1 MPSQKSTTRPPAH
14 PKDPYSEPRPPF
26 PAQHQPHP
34 GRESDIDPKP
44 RYEAPNYKPAGKL
57 TGKVALITGG
67 DSGIGRAVALI
78 YAREGADVAIAFL
91 PSEQEDAE
99 EVRRAVTA
107 TGRRCLLLAEDL
119 TTAGAPEN
127 LVQQTVSQLGQLDI
141 LVSNAAYQNRKETL
155 AEIDD
160 AEFDKTYRTNVLAFF
175 QLAKAAVPHLREGS
189 AIIVTASI
197 QGKQPSAELVD
208 YASTKAALISMTKS
222 LAKQLVSKG
231 IRVNAVAPGPVWTP
245 LNAVDS
251 GQPAEKVGK
260 FGADSESGRPAQPEE
275 IAPAY
280 VFLASQAD
288 SSYISGAVIFQ
299 TLAE

>member
-1 MPSQKSTTRPPAH
+1 MPSQKTTSRPPAH
-14 PKDPYSEPRPPF
+14 PTDQRPEPGPPF

-57 TGKVALITGG
+57 TGKIALITGG

-99 EVRRAVTA
+99 EVRAAVTA
-107 TGRRCLLLAEDL
+107 TGRRCLLLADDL
-119 TTAGAPEN
+119 TNAGAAEN
-127 LVQQTVSQLGQLDI
+127 LIEQTVSQLGGLDI

-155 AEIDD
+155 ADIDD
-160 AEFDKTYRTNVLAFF
+160 AEFDKTYRTNVHAFF
-175 QLAKAAVPHLREGS
+175 RLAKAAIPHLREGS

-245 LNAVDS
+245 LNAVDA
-251 GQPAEKVGK
+251 GQPAEKVGT
-260 FGADSESGRPAQPEE
+260 FGTDSESGRPAQPEE

-280 VFLASQAD
+280 VFLASNPD
-288 SSYISGAVIFQ
+288 SSYISGAVIFP